1 VGSGCFVGLR
11 KLGCKEMWVGSA
23 DFQITFWGPEKKV
36 QGVVIWFVLENV
48 L

>member
-1 VGSGCFVGLR
+1 
-11 KLGCKEMWVGSA
+11 MWVGSA

-48 L
+48 LGAILKFQRP